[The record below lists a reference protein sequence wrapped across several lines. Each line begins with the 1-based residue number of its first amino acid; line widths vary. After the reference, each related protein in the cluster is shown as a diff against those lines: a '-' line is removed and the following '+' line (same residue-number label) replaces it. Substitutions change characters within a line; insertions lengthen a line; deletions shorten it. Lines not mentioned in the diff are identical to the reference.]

1 MEWVLGAYYL
11 IALGAASG
19 KHKTEGSSCERE
31 SSRARMH
38 RDLQRGRNSGWRVY
52 SGETSRIIKRNA
64 ADVLGVTRLD
74 GGKLDL
80 RGWNWLTQ
88 ACTVV
93 PFSNGAH
100 MFYKI
105 VPAYINKTGKKPR
118 PETVMEIAGM
128 DHQEKSCYTCI
139 LLHMIHAKCANLSFA
154 KLYKCIYIHVI
165 YLT

>member
-1 MEWVLGAYYL
+1 VSE
-11 IALGAASG
+11 
-19 KHKTEGSSCERE
+19 KHKTEGSSCEGE
-31 SSRARMH
+31 LSRARMH

-52 SGETSRIIKRNA
+52 SGKTSHIIKRNA

-80 RGWNWLTQ
+80 RGWNWLTR
-88 ACTVV
+88 ACAVV

-118 PETVMEIAGM
+118 PEIIMEIAWLKY
-128 DHQEKSCYTCI
+128 QEKTVTLASCYI
-139 LLHMIHAKCANLSFA
+139 IIIVKCANLLFV
-154 KLYKCIYIHVI
+154 KLMYVYVRNISK
-165 YLT
+165 LTGFIEIST

>member
-1 MEWVLGAYYL
+1 MLRAK
-11 IALGAASG
+11 S
-19 KHKTEGSSCERE
+19 TEGSSCEGE

-38 RDLQRGRNSGWRVY
+38 WDLQRGRNSGWRVY
-52 SGETSRIIKRNA
+52 SEETSRIIKRNA

-80 RGWNWLTQ
+80 RGWNWLTR

-105 VPAYINKTGKKPR
+105 VPAYINKTEKKLR
-118 PETVMEIAGM
+118 PETVMEIARM
-128 DHQEKSCYTCI
+128 YHQEKSCYTCI
-139 LLHMIHAKCANLSFA
+139 PLYMILAKCANLSFA
-154 KLYKCIYIHVI
+154 KLIYICMCV
-165 YLT
+165 

>member
-11 IALGAASG
+11 IARGAVSE

-80 RGWNWLTQ
+80 RGWNWLTR

-105 VPAYINKTGKKPR
+105 VPAYINKKRKKASSGDR
-118 PETVMEIAGM
+118 NGNRSDGSSRKE
-128 DHQEKSCYTCI
+128 
-139 LLHMIHAKCANLSFA
+139 LLHLYPVIRDKCENLSFV
-154 KLYKCIYIHVI
+154 KFMCMYIMCIC
-165 YLT
+165 L

>member
-11 IALGAASG
+11 IARGAASE
-19 KHKTEGSSCERE
+19 KHKTEGSSCEGE

-52 SGETSRIIKRNA
+52 SRETSRIIKRNA

-80 RGWNWLTQ
+80 RGWNWLTR

-105 VPAYINKTGKKPR
+105 VPAYINKTR
-118 PETVMEIAGM
+118 
-128 DHQEKSCYTCI
+128 EKSLVQRDRNGNRSDGSSRKE
-139 LLHMIHAKCANLSFA
+139 LLHLYPVIHDTREICYLSFV
-154 KLYKCIYIHVI
+154 KFIYVCTRMHIC
-165 YLT
+165 

>member
-1 MEWVLGAYYL
+1 MSE
-11 IALGAASG
+11 
-19 KHKTEGSSCERE
+19 KHKTEGSSCEGE
-31 SSRARMH
+31 LSRARMH

-52 SGETSRIIKRNA
+52 SGKTSHIIKRNA

-80 RGWNWLTQ
+80 RGWNWLTR
-88 ACTVV
+88 ACAVV

-118 PETVMEIAGM
+118 PEIIMEIAWLKY
-128 DHQEKSCYTCI
+128 QEKSCYTCI
-139 LLHMIHAKCANLSFA
+139 LLYNHNREMCKSFICET
-154 KLYKCIYIHVI
+154 YVRVCSQYI
-165 YLT
+165 

>member
-11 IALGAASG
+11 IARDAASE
-19 KHKTEGSSCERE
+19 KHKTEESSFEGE

-38 RDLQRGRNSGWRVY
+38 RDLQQGCNSGWHVY

-80 RGWNWLTQ
+80 RGWNWLTR
-88 ACTVV
+88 AYTVV

-105 VPAYINKTGKKPR
+105 VPAYINKTGKKASSGDR
-118 PETVMEIAGM
+118 NGNRSNGSSRKELL
-128 DHQEKSCYTCI
+128 DLCI
-139 LLHMIHAKCANLSFA
+139 PLYMIM
-154 KLYKCIYIHVI
+154 I
-165 YLT
+165 

>member
-11 IALGAASG
+11 IARGATSE

-52 SGETSRIIKRNA
+52 SGETSHIIKRNA
-64 ADVLGVTRLD
+64 VDVLGVTRLD

-80 RGWNWLTQ
+80 RGWNWLTR

-105 VPAYINKTGKKPR
+105 VLAYIKTGKKPR
-118 PETVMEIAGM
+118 PETVMEIARII
-128 DHQEKSCYTCI
+128 KKRVVTLVSR
-139 LLHMIHAKCANLSFA
+139 
-154 KLYKCIYIHVI
+154 YKHDVLRNVHIFH
-165 YLT
+165 T